1 MEQPIDVRA
10 LEEAVLIFYRSS
22 STEQAAAHE
31 WLTRVQ
37 CSRQAWSFVWDLMAL
52 NKVSRTSLIFF
63 SKPLLIVNIQSSE
76 IQFFGASTLHTKLCK
91 YWHEVPKE
99 NHEELKQKL
108 LETIVSFGAGPKIVL
123 NRLCIAVS

>member
-52 NKVSRTSLIFF
+52 NKVSGTSLIFLF
-63 SKPLLIVNIQSSE
+63 QSR
-76 IQFFGASTLHTKLCK
+76 
-91 YWHEVPKE
+91 Y
-99 NHEELKQKL
+99 
-108 LETIVSFGAGPKIVL
+108 
-123 NRLCIAVS
+123 